1 MPSPASPKPR
11 RKRLAPTAL
20 AILTG
25 LALTPLAPARAQD
38 KPVRVAILKNAN
50 ILVLSHA
57 IESGMMAKQG
67 LKPEVITLNN
77 GAAIVSAVV
86 SNTAD
91 IGFAATVAAINA
103 RANNQPIQIFAPLT
117 VETPGHYVTWF
128 DAAGRL
134 GPVTMQDFKG
144 KTVVMNATGTSCE
157 MQLRAFLKIA
167 GVPYDSVNIIVQ
179 PFPQMPATLQLGNA
193 DIACTVDPFHTVAVQ
208 SPQIKATTLIEGTYP
223 DLAKL
228 KSEVIDGFFA
238 RQDWLKANA
247 DTALRFGRAMAEASR
262 AIMANPAIFEKLLET
277 DMKLP
282 PAVAAA
288 VKPSFDTT
296 SGPIRE
302 ADIGATIDLMV
313 SSGFLKQSLPAS
325 DVIFPIDR

>member
-1 MPSPASPKPR
+1 MPR
-11 RKRLAPTAL
+11 RCLSKLCRVLPAL
-20 AILTG
+20 L
-25 LALTPLAPARAQD
+25 LPALLLVTSFGREARAEET
-38 KPVRVAILKNAN
+38 PVRVAILKNAN

-67 LKPEVITLNN
+67 LKPDVITLNN

-86 SNTAD
+86 SGTAE

-103 RANNQPIQIFAPLT
+103 RVNNQPIQIFAPLT
-117 VETPGHYVTWF
+117 VETPGHFVTWF

-134 GPVTMQDFKG
+134 GPIGVKDLAG

-157 MQLRAFLKIA
+157 MQLRAFLKLA
-167 GVPYDSVNIIVQ
+167 GVSYDSLKIIVQ

-193 DIACTVDPFHTVAVQ
+193 DVACTVDPFHTAAVQ
-208 SPQIKATTLIEGTYP
+208 SPQIKATTLIYGTYP
-223 DLAKL
+223 DLDKL

-238 RQDWLKANA
+238 REDWLKANGN
-247 DTALRFGRAMAEASR
+247 TALRFGRAMLEASR
-262 AIMANPAIFEKLLET
+262 DIMRDPSIFEKLVIN
-277 DMKLP
+277 DMKLSP
-282 PAVAAA
+282 EIAAA
-288 VKPSFDTT
+288 VKPSFDIT

-302 ADIGATIDLMV
+302 ADIGATIDAMV
-313 SSGFLKQSLPAS
+313 SSGFLKQGVPAR